1 MIIAKSS
8 VTALATTIGILL
20 LNRPKRN
27 HSKVPVAKRE
37 YINNEMP
44 VVSFVRIVLI
54 ACGRKDAVVRAAAA
68 KPKIV
73 IASISFLI
81 VKCTALRDQLFCK
94 TIVKGFSS

>member
-8 VTALATTIGILL
+8 VTALATTSGKLL

-54 ACGRKDAVVRAAAA
+54 ACGRNEAVVNKAAA

-73 IASISFLI
+73 IEFIYFI
-81 VKCTALRDQLFCK
+81 
-94 TIVKGFSS
+94 IG